1 MLARIIMLEYIIGEI
16 QLMQHYICSYCIAI
30 VQEFDGGKTSMNL
43 MNS

>member
-1 MLARIIMLEYIIGEI
+1 MLEYIIGQI
-16 QLMQHYICSYCIAI
+16 QLMQHYIILCSYCIAI